1 MAQDGQLGI
10 NFDYYN
16 LRVFFVY
23 SKNASCWWVASFCCQ
38 CAHLSVMGCFRCPNL
53 RILHIQMSQS
63 VTDETM
69 TVLASSCTKLE
80 SVDLSECRSVSA
92 ETLATLGDHC
102 KGLTVL
108 KRNMREID
116 GNCRLRSVGI
126 PQRFLQLV
134 PMGDQEANMIA
145 KSMPQLKHLEM
156 QNSTIHD
163 QCLVILAGSCQMLEF
178 LDLRGCSYLTGRG
191 LDEAQQKLP
200 SAIHFKKPTL
210 PERNPQVE
218 RYGHWQLFDNRFS
231 HQYLE
236 F

>member
-1 MAQDGQLGI
+1 
-10 NFDYYN
+10 
-16 LRVFFVY
+16 
-23 SKNASCWWVASFCCQ
+23 
-38 CAHLSVMGCFRCPNL
+38 
-53 RILHIQMSQS
+53 MSQS

-69 TVLASSCTKLE
+69 GLLASNCTKLE

-92 ETLATLGDHC
+92 DALAMLGEHC

-108 KRNMREID
+108 KRNMRDID

-134 PMGDQEANMIA
+134 PMGDQEATVIA
-145 KSMPQLKHLEM
+145 KTMPQLKHLEM
-156 QNSTIHD
+156 RNSTIHD
-163 QCLVILAGSCQMLEF
+163 QCLVILAGSCDKLEF
-178 LDLRGCSYLTGRG
+178 LDLSGCRYLTGRA
-191 LDEAQQKLP
+191 LDEAQQNLP
-200 SAIHFKKPTL
+200 GSIHFKKPTL
-210 PERNPQVE
+210 PERNHQVE